1 MGKDRNKKNKQKNVP
16 IQAPQGFSAEEW
28 SHIIAKAIE
37 EANQN
42 RQAEANK
49 RQTEEQKSWQQA
61 LGIKDYSGEHRP
73 KRQVLEFFN
82 ILRAFLK
89 LIFLPR
95 RKIKGDRVTFSLL
108 QMLSAMAF
116 GIVGGILL
124 LVALTLVAMPPII
137 ALAGETI
144 TWWQAIWSV
153 IWGILIFL
161 ISRLFRIASIELAN
175 IENRGYLLSIFACI
189 VSIVSLVVAL
199 VRR

>member
-42 RQAEANK
+42 RQAEAN
-49 RQTEEQKSWQQA
+49 
-61 LGIKDYSGEHRP
+61 KDYSGEHRP

-161 ISRLFRIASIELAN
+161 ISRLFRIASIELEN

>member
-161 ISRLFRIASIELAN
+161 ISRLFRIASIELEN

>member
-73 KRQVLEFFN
+73 KRQVLEFLN

-161 ISRLFRIASIELAN
+161 ISRLFRIASIELEN

>member
-1 MGKDRNKKNKQKNVP
+1 M
-16 IQAPQGFSAEEW
+16 
-28 SHIIAKAIE
+28 
-37 EANQN
+37 
-42 RQAEANK
+42 
-49 RQTEEQKSWQQA
+49 
-61 LGIKDYSGEHRP
+61 
-73 KRQVLEFFN
+73 
-82 ILRAFLK
+82 
-89 LIFLPR
+89 
-95 RKIKGDRVTFSLL
+95 TFSLL

-161 ISRLFRIASIELAN
+161 ISRLFRIASIELEN

>member
-116 GIVGGILL
+116 GIVGGILI

-161 ISRLFRIASIELAN
+161 ISRLFRIASIELEN

>member
-1 MGKDRNKKNKQKNVP
+1 MGKDRNKKNKQKSVP

-28 SHIIAKAIE
+28 SHIIAMAIE
-37 EANQN
+37 EAEQN

-61 LGIKDYSGEHRP
+61 LGVKDYSGVHRP
-73 KRQVLEFFN
+73 KRQILEFFN
-82 ILRAFLK
+82 VLRAFLK
-89 LIFLPR
+89 LSFLPR

-124 LVALTLVAMPPII
+124 VVALTLIAMPPII

-144 TWWQAIWSV
+144 AWWQAIWSV

-161 ISRLFRIASIELAN
+161 ISRLFRIASVELEN
-175 IENRGYLLSIFACI
+175 IENRGYLLSICACI
-189 VSIVSLVVAL
+189 VSIVSLVVAF
-199 VRR
+199 VGR